1 MKKYLALCITALISL
16 VLLNQ
21 NAVAAEN
28 ARSGTIKNIKGN
40 VSVESKGV
48 LRAVSA
54 GSAIFESD
62 QIVTGKN
69 SGAGLTL
76 ADGTVITMGANS
88 KLDMAKFQFDAVTEE
103 GNILVKLIRGSM
115 RMITG
120 LVGKH
125 NSQNVQVTT
134 RSATIGIRGT
144 DFIVETQ

>member
-1 MKKYLALCITALISL
+1 
-16 VLLNQ
+16 
-21 NAVAAEN
+21 
-28 ARSGTIKNIKGN
+28 
-40 VSVESKGV
+40 
-48 LRAVSA
+48 
-54 GSAIFESD
+54 
-62 QIVTGKN
+62 
-69 SGAGLTL
+69 
-76 ADGTVITMGANS
+76 MGANS